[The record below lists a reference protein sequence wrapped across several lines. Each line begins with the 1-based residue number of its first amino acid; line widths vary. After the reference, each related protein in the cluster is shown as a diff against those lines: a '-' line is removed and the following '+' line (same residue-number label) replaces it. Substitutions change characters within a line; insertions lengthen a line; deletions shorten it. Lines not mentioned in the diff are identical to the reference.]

1 MIINVYSVYDKA
13 VKAFAP
19 PFYARS
25 AGEAIRS
32 FQQLCTDP
40 QSNVSRHPTDFVMF
54 GLGTYDDSTGL
65 FSTQEPMRMIGASE
79 ILGQLDAEVKN
90 V

>member
-1 MIINVYSVYDKA
+1 MNVNVYSVYDAA

-32 FQQLCTDP
+32 FSQLATDTN
-40 QSNVSRHPTDFVMF
+40 SNVSRHPTDFVLF
-54 GLGTYDDSTGL
+54 GLGSYDDATGL
-65 FSTQEPMRMIGASE
+65 FASNEPMRLISASE
-79 ILGQLDAEVKN
+79 ILGKLDAENK
-90 V
+90 

>member
-1 MIINVYSVYDKA
+1 MNVQVYSVYDKA
-13 VKAFAP
+13 VKAYAP

-32 FQQLCTDP
+32 FSQLCTDP
-40 QSNVSRHPTDFVMF
+40 QSNVSRHPTDFVLF
-54 GLGTYDDSTGL
+54 GLGSYDDGTGL
-65 FSTQEPMRMIGASE
+65 FNTGEPMRMIGASE
-79 ILGQLDAEVKN
+79 ILGQLDQEIKN